1 MPAGRPRPR
10 LPPQLEAI
18 RTRTDDWIAAK
29 DPVGKPEADLMTA
42 AAEHDIEVRVI
53 ARDGQRFALRAD
65 LRPNRVNV
73 EVAGGIVC
81 RVDGVG

>member
-1 MPAGRPRPR
+1 MPAERPRPP

-18 RTRTDDWIAAK
+18 RTRTEEWIAAN
-29 DPVGKPEADLMTA
+29 DPVDKPEADLITA
-42 AAEHDIEVRVI
+42 AAGHDVQVRVI

-73 EVAGGIVC
+73 EVVGAIVS